1 MSETP
6 VDIGTSWL
14 QKLGKIMG
22 KDEIL
27 EELEF
32 ELYMLLKSD
41 KSELIPGLEHAI
53 KLINEM

>member
-1 MSETP
+1 MT
-6 VDIGTSWL
+6 
-14 QKLGKIMG
+14 

-32 ELYMLLKSD
+32 ELYVLLKSD
-41 KSELIPGLEHAI
+41 KSELVAGLEYAI

>member
-1 MSETP
+1 MS
-6 VDIGTSWL
+6 
-14 QKLGKIMG
+14 

-41 KSELIPGLEHAI
+41 KSDLVAGLEHAI

>member
-1 MSETP
+1 
-6 VDIGTSWL
+6 
-14 QKLGKIMG
+14 MG

-41 KSELIPGLEHAI
+41 KSELVAGLEHAI